1 MKTIVYP
8 LLLTV
13 LLFMP
18 ICHAASAATP
28 EDQPL
33 LYIDR
38 IANLPGYLRDFYFRL
53 GHEVEAAF
61 RDEPSVL
68 VSPEQADLC
77 IKPDFYAYA
86 IKTFEGELNISVGPA
101 DDVDAMAGE
110 AVSKATDAVWNEYSS
125 FMPYVCHAFSMDYPQ
140 AFWLRTNYDYYN
152 KTSWSCDTV
161 RAVAAKEERLV
172 RYKFT
177 CYLTLKRP
185 GYDLRRQSMHTE
197 ADIRNG
203 IKRYEAAL
211 AEILKQ
217 IPAEASRREQ
227 VLCLNDWLTSHNS
240 YTTRRATPPP
250 SMAYSPLS
258 ALEGKS
264 GDDGLVC
271 EAYSRGLKVLCDRLG
286 IPCIVVSG
294 RARDKADRPYEDHL
308 WNYVRMED
316 GQWYAVDV
324 TWNDPVNTGDEE
336 AAGRACSG
344 FESHKWMLLG
354 SLSDVADGFSFDSS
368 HTEDPSGGY
377 APAGT
382 LQWNLLPGPALAEQ
396 GYADPAASPQ

>member
-1 MKTIVYP
+1 MKVAIVQHDIVWAQPAENLRRLSQLLDQDSGADLYVLAETFATGFLAKETQSLQMIQNSQNNQDFQSP
-8 LLLTV
+8 LSWLQSQAQKRDAA
-13 LLFMP
+13 F
-18 ICHAASAATP
+18 AASVATVD
-28 EDQPL
+28 EE
-33 LYIDR
+33 
-38 IANLPGYLRDFYFRL
+38 GTLRNRL
-53 GHEVEAAF
+53 FCV
-61 RDEPSVL
+61 R
-68 VSPEQADLC
+68 
-77 IKPDFYAYA
+77 PD
-86 IKTFEGELNISVGPA
+86 G
-101 DDVDAMAGE
+101 
-110 AVSKATDAVWNEYSS
+110 
-125 FMPYVCHAFSMDYPQ
+125 
-140 AFWLRTNYDYYN
+140 NYDYYD
-152 KTSWSCDTV
+152 KTSWICDTA

-308 WNYVRMED
+308 WNCVRMED